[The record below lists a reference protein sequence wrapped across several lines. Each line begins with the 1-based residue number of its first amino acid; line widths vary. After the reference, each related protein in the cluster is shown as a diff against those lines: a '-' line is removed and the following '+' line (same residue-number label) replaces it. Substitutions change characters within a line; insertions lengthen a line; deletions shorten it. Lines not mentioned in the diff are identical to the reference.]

1 MILQAVLTS
10 QSMQWT
16 EYLPY
21 TGVIALVILSTVGMT
36 TVALN
41 ILRAKGPKP
50 FKNKYPYEKFKSFDH
65 FVQKRPVH
73 PYGVPTLKDKT
84 PENIKRLEETT
95 EAPVLTW
102 ENASDIIPSLSV
114 DESKSFVRDPLDR
127 TLSHSSNPSKSVRV
141 APNSHPS

>member
-21 TGVIALVILSTVGMT
+21 SGGIALVILATAGMI
-36 TVALN
+36 TVAMN
-41 ILRAKGPKP
+41 ILKVKGPRP
-50 FKNKYPYEKFKSFDH
+50 FKNKYPYEKFKSFDQ
-65 FVQKRPVH
+65 FIQKRPAEA
-73 PYGVPTLKDKT
+73 YGVPTLKDKI

-102 ENASDIIPSLSV
+102 ENAGDIIPSLSV
-114 DESKSFVRDPLDR
+114 DESKSIKADVETRERSFAPPIE
-127 TLSHSSNPSKSVRV
+127 TLQEML
-141 APNSHPS
+141 